1 MANTYYKYVEKT
13 ADDFVDW
20 SAIGKQMSNVF
31 TETNKVREETKADI
45 DEKSRQYGIELS
57 EPPQGESV
65 TGNQYALDLAN
76 EATSAKLMQLNLL
89 KSGQLKLKD
98 YLVQNQN
105 LKDGTKDAFSVMKEF
120 QENYKTTMDRMKAD
134 QSQDLEGFLHAEA
147 EGFGDF
153 TKSKLYINPTDFTV
167 SVAMKDKTIDANG
180 RETYAM
186 SKNPNQFTTISA
198 LRNRIKGRFDKYDV
212 AKNMAGFVA
221 GLGEETNALV
231 KIKNSYGATGIVS
244 LLTDITTR
252 KNLPKDV
259 QGVLMKFEDAE
270 TKALQAQLTN
280 PFNVTSI
287 LTNSIMNAPNGQHY
301 TFTWDKA
308 QRDKNSNLILLT
320 NKSDGTPM
328 PVFTDEQEKA
338 ALEHLRLQ
346 ARLMYDKKE
355 KIETTNQLQ
364 AQYAPEYV
372 SKGKGEAKD
381 KEAAVSA
388 WNTLYYGKTL
398 AEKDAAAKILIGIK
412 NATNPDNPLTRISFP
427 KKGVIR
433 LEYEDTKKNI
443 DKNMLDAKGNP
454 ISIEQWAALGNEVHG
469 EDDVRRA
476 MKAGGGRGKYVDIG
490 DDWLKVEAK
499 RQGKPEKA
507 VPETPFEKYGAH
519 IENVITPNLVKSK
532 DSKIVAEKLNSKL
545 TGLGLSIK
553 TNWYNNKIY
562 VEKSD
567 GEKSEEFDLNT
578 IDEEDLMSGIKDYI
592 KNNPPGEDDKIQED
606 NIKKLIQTGVVKPPP
621 KSKEA
626 TTVDYRTVDDSVE
639 PK

>member
-31 TETNKVREETKADI
+31 IETNKVREATKADI

-120 QENYKTTMDRMKAD
+120 QESYKTTMDRLKAD
-134 QSQDLEGFLHAEA
+134 ESQDLEGFLHAEA

-167 SVAMKDKTIDANG
+167 SVAMKDKNIDANG

-186 SKNPNQFTTISA
+186 SKNPNKFTTVSA

-212 AKNMAGFVA
+212 DKNMAGFVDR
-221 GLGEETNALV
+221 LGEETTALV

-244 LLTDITTR
+244 LLTDITAR

-287 LTNSIMNAPNGQHY
+287 LTNSIMNAPNGKQY

-308 QRDKNSNLILLT
+308 ERDNNPNMILLT
-320 NKSDGTPM
+320 NKSDGTPI

-364 AQYAPEYV
+364 KQFKTEYA
-372 SKGKGEAKD
+372 SKDRGDAKD
-381 KEAAVSA
+381 RESAATLWNKIYYAKTPAERESAAQAVMSLMPEIEFIDVSVPGKVSIK
-388 WNTLYYGKTL
+388 YGEDSQGRDL
-398 AEKDAAAKILIGIK
+398 SQYSRMGENAFSMIGKDGKPISLFDWAAAG
-412 NATNPDNPLTRISFP
+412 A
-427 KKGVIR
+427 
-433 LEYEDTKKNI
+433 
-443 DKNMLDAKGNP
+443 
-454 ISIEQWAALGNEVHG
+454 EVHG
-469 EDDVRRA
+469 EKDA
-476 MKAGGGRGKYVDIG
+476 NKAIKAGGGKGEYTDFNAYQLKGMKVKREGKPDEAEKTPEIKITPDIFLAKSQIAAPNLKSMIPKDFYVTDIG
-490 DDWLKVEAK
+490 GYFGNEVQVIAPDSQIYKFKTDVGAANATLAV
-499 RQGKPEKA
+499 QG
-507 VPETPFEKYGAH
+507 
-519 IENVITPNLVKSK
+519 
-532 DSKIVAEKLNSKL
+532 LNKF
-545 TGLGLSIK
+545 INEHK
-553 TNWYNNKIY
+553 T
-562 VEKSD
+562 
-567 GEKSEEFDLNT
+567 
-578 IDEEDLMSGIKDYI
+578 
-592 KNNPPGEDDKIQED
+592 
-606 NIKKLIQTGVVKPPP
+606 PPP
-621 KSKEA
+621 PP
-626 TTVDYRTVDDSVE
+626 TTQGTKKIDYSN
-639 PK
+639 K